1 MRIFQL
7 KHPTLKKLLK
17 LSIQNRKT
25 TIRHTDLGLF
35 VTDDIKTKK
44 KTRTK
49 RKGKNQNFKAQTGS
63 ASRKVADNRSSTT
76 L

>member
-25 TIRHTDLGLF
+25 TIRHTDLDLF
-35 VTDDIKTKK
+35 VTDDLKTKGK
-44 KTRTK
+44 KEQEP
-49 RKGKNQNFKAQTGS
+49 KGKEKSEF
-63 ASRKVADNRSSTT
+63 
-76 L
+76 